1 MFKKG
6 LPLVKGRPFF
16 VPSPENQKDNQM
28 NITLNG
34 KTIKL
39 EQNTNLLELLQNK
52 NVEIEKIVIEYNREI
67 IKREMWKNIIL
78 KENDNLEVLKFVG
91 GG

>member
-67 IKREMWKNIIL
+67 IKR
-78 KENDNLEVLKFVG
+78 D
-91 GG
+91 

>member
-1 MFKKG
+1 M
-6 LPLVKGRPFF
+6 
-16 VPSPENQKDNQM
+16 PSPENQKDNQM

-39 EQNTNLLELLQNK
+39 EQNTNLLELLQNQ